1 MSILN
6 KSLRF
11 ALLSSLLIA
20 QILYMNSC
28 ATTSGG
34 KVESISESG
43 ATVAIGS
50 ITELEDRIVVLLKSQ
65 SPLNYTPYRL
75 DSPLRLVVD
84 ITNASFVDS
93 GTNIAVDNGTIGEIK
108 IFDMTSEGR
117 TISRMEVYLLEETNY
132 FISKPEDNQIKIE
145 VQKIAGTYTKSPTP
159 VTDTPLKEEWKT
171 PATRIINIVSDE
183 DSLGTSVTVLTDGR
197 VDDFESFVLDD
208 PYRLVVDI
216 KDLTSNFPKNEIKV
230 GGADIDDIRIGIH
243 PDKVRLVFESAIE
256 GGLNTH
262 NVYATENKLMVVFRE
277 GVETAYEK
285 ESGISSPAPSTTS
298 PGPVVTITDV
308 KFEDRSDVA
317 RVIISTSGRSDYN
330 AKMLSDRSVIID
342 FSNALVSEGLE
353 KKIDTSAFRGPVS
366 SISSYRTEEGGLYS
380 VRIIVEL
387 TKKVAYRYFDEGNE
401 IVVDFDKTGTIVED
415 SIAVGPEMGSITPKI
430 TLDEGLAQPAT
441 LPGETPTTVESTVVT
456 PSAIEEEIAAAEE
469 EEQTKYTGKKIT
481 LIFTDADIRNIF
493 QLIAEV
499 SNLNI
504 LVDSNVRGRITLR
517 LVKVPWDQALDIIL
531 TNTGL
536 GMKRVGNVIRIA
548 TNETLDRE
556 RTTELASKRAL
567 EELEDLVTRKIDLS
581 YADLVAMSDVVR
593 PMLSDRGE
601 ITTFD
606 QTKSLLITDIP
617 SNLDPIL
624 KIIKSLDIPTSE
636 IRLEARIVEI
646 NDSFEKEL
654 GVNWAFGYNN
664 PTGSESYKTTVGT
677 LDSTLLNFPGGFDPA
692 NLYFPATPE
701 TANLGPGGASALIG
715 LVNDTMHIEVQLK
728 ALEQMGEA
736 ELIETPKIRVLNN
749 ATALFKINRKVPIR
763 NIKEETD
770 ETGNVSTSSELDF
783 QEFLTELE
791 ITPSVSSDKRIKLVI
806 DLIHKTQGESRSLN
820 IAGIDNTYYVED
832 EKELSTEVLVDNRD
846 TIVIGGLYRKDLADT
861 VTGFPLI
868 KDIPIFGWL
877 FKTKITREV
886 RKELLIFVTP
896 TIIRESEEITA
907 EVGMQ

>member
-6 KSLRF
+6 KYLRF

-20 QILYMNSC
+20 QILYVNSC

-43 ATVAIGS
+43 ATVAIES

-75 DSPLRLVVD
+75 ESPLRLVVD

-93 GTNIAVDNGTIGEIK
+93 GTNIVVDNGTIDEIK

-117 TISRMEVYLLEETNY
+117 TISRMEMYLLGETNY

-145 VQKIAGTYTKSPTP
+145 IQKIAGTYTESPAP
-159 VTDTPLKEEWKT
+159 VIDTSIKEEWKT
-171 PATRIINIVSDE
+171 PATRIINIVTDE
-183 DSLGTSVTVLTDGR
+183 DSLGTTVTVLTDGR

-216 KDLTSNFPKNEIKV
+216 KNLTSNFPKNEIKV
-230 GGADIDDIRIGIH
+230 GGTDIDDIRIGIH
-243 PDKVRLVFESAIE
+243 PDKVRLVFESAIM
-256 GGLNTH
+256 GGINTH
-262 NVYATENKLMVVFRE
+262 KVYATENKLMVVFRE
-277 GVETAYEK
+277 GVETTYEK
-285 ESGISSPAPSTTS
+285 EGDISSPAPTTS
-298 PGPVVTITDV
+298 PGSIVTITDV
-308 KFEDRSDVA
+308 RFEDRSDVA
-317 RVIISTSGRSDYN
+317 RVTISTSGRSDYN
-330 AKMLSDRSVIID
+330 AKMLSDRSVIVDI
-342 FSNALVSEGLE
+342 SNALIGEGLE
-353 KKIDTSAFRGPVS
+353 KMIDTSAFRGPVS

-387 TKKVAYRYFDEGNE
+387 NNKVAYRYFDQANE
-401 IVVDFDKTGTIVED
+401 IVLDFDKTGEITED
-415 SIAVGPEMGSITPKI
+415 SIAVGPETGSITPKI

-441 LPGETPTTVESTVVT
+441 LPGGTTTTVESTVVP
-456 PSAIEEEIAAAEE
+456 PSEIEAEIAAAEE

-531 TNTGL
+531 TTTGL

-548 TNETLDRE
+548 TTETLDRE

-581 YADLVAMSDVVR
+581 YADLAAISDVVE

-606 QTKSLLITDIP
+606 QTQSLLITDIP

-624 KIIKSLDIPTSE
+624 KIIRSLDIPTSE

-646 NDSFEKEL
+646 NDTFEKEL

-664 PTGSESYKTTVGT
+664 PTGGESYKTTVGT
-677 LDSTLLNFPGGFDPA
+677 LESTLLNFPGGFDPT

-749 ATALFKINRKVPIR
+749 VTASFKINRKVPIR

-770 ETGNVSTSSELDF
+770 EEGNVSTKSELDF

-791 ITPSVSSDKRIKLVI
+791 ITPSVSADKRIKLVI
-806 DLIHKTQGESRSLN
+806 NLVHKTQGESRTLN
-820 IAGIDNTYYVED
+820 ISGVDNIYYVED
-832 EKELSTEVLVDNRD
+832 EKELNTEVLVDNRD
-846 TIVIGGLYRKDLADT
+846 TIVIGGLYRKDLSDT

-868 KDIPIFGWL
+868 KDIPVFGWL
-877 FKTKITREV
+877 FKTKTKREV

-896 TIIRESEEITA
+896 TIIRESEEIKA